1 MKMNK
6 CLISVMFC
14 FMLLSCQVTCPRL
27 TVLDVEPRSVELLK
41 TLEMRFC
48 YISFVRVNGKQYIIK
63 QKKSDCFRKIVGVVR
78 DAITAHV
85 AESFGLG
92 FAHQVDVIPAGKDF
106 AGKPRTDWPA
116 TIHTIAPGK
125 MIKAQTT
132 PYDGMKIKQAVGFT
146 RSMLQW
152 IVKHEALIKMVAL
165 DTFLC
170 NHDRHRGNLFYN
182 KKTASFCAIDMDSA
196 FKYNLCEWACR
207 NFTAMLQDKK
217 LYLTREEIRALEL
230 YKDHLEFLIALHQPE
245 ELVAMYDYFT
255 EKAGFVEGTELYT
268 KKIALELVANREM
281 IVKSYK
287 DVKKL
292 IPILEKVIEKG
303 KKELK

>member
-1 MKMNK
+1 MYKGFMHV
-6 CLISVMFC
+6 IFC
-14 FMLLSCQVTCPRL
+14 FMLLSCQITCPRL
-27 TVLDVEPRSVELLK
+27 TVLDIEPRSAELLK
-41 TLEMRFC
+41 TLVMRFC

-63 QKKSDCFRKIVGVVR
+63 QKKEDCFRKIVGVVR

-92 FAHQVDVIPAGKDF
+92 FAHQVDVIPAGKAF
-106 AGKPRTDWPA
+106 PGKPRTDWPA

-125 MIKAQTT
+125 MIKAQST

-152 IVKHEALIKMVAL
+152 LVKDEALVKMTAL

-182 KKTASFCAIDMDSA
+182 KKDGSFCAIDMDSA
-196 FKYNLCEWACR
+196 FKYNLCELACR
-207 NFTAMLQDKK
+207 NFRAMLQDQK
-217 LYLTREEIRALEL
+217 LFLTRKEIKALEL
-230 YKDHLEFLIALHQPE
+230 YKGYLEFLIARYQPE
-245 ELVAMYDYFT
+245 ELLRLYDYFT
-255 EKAGFVEGTELYT
+255 EKAGFVEGAALYT
-268 KKIALELVANREM
+268 KKIALELAGNREM
-281 IVKSYK
+281 IVKSYQ
-287 DVKKL
+287 DAQKL
-292 IPILEKVIEKG
+292 VPLVEKVIEKG